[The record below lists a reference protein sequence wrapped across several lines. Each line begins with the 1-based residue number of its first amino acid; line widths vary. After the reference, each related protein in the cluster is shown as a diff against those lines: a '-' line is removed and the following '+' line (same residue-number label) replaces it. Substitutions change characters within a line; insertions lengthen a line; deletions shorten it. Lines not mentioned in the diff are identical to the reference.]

1 LIGAS
6 LSAAGLKQTLMMVR
20 NGHGTGAAGPV
31 RPAPARLPGYRRAR
45 VVSWALFGL
54 AAALAAVFV
63 VHIARFEATAPSR
76 PDTEATA
83 PVSNQIV
90 VTRSTL
96 TGFDDDRLPYSVTAA
111 SAVQDTAEPNRVHLE
126 MVAAELHR
134 RSGDV
139 LGLAARTALY
149 DSKTEVLQLVGDVT
163 LVTAGRFVARMA
175 RAEVTL
181 SDKRL
186 RSQSPVDVTFDRGEI
201 TAGGLEITDDGNRV
215 VFLNRARVTFGPQ
228 TKGDMEQ

>member
-1 LIGAS
+1 
-6 LSAAGLKQTLMMVR
+6 MMVR
-20 NGHGTGAAGPV
+20 NGHGSGAAGPV
-31 RPAPARLPGYRRAR
+31 RRAPARFPGYRRAR
-45 VVSWALFGL
+45 VASWGLFGL
-54 AAALAAVFV
+54 AAALAALFV

-76 PDTEATA
+76 PEAEATA

-111 SAVQDTAEPNRVHLE
+111 SAVQDAAEPNRVHLE
-126 MVAAELHR
+126 TVAAELR
-134 RSGDV
+134 RPSGDV
-139 LGLAARTALY
+139 LSLTARTALF
-149 DSKTEVLQLVGDVT
+149 DSKSEMLRLDGDVT

-175 RAEVTL
+175 QAEITL

-186 RSQSPVDVTFDRGEI
+186 RAQNPVSVTFDRGEI

-228 TKGDMEQ
+228 SKGDMEQ